1 MNEASEIS
9 LPFGL
14 TSDLLWLFPPTPF
27 ALFSPMVVVKLQDGE
42 WSAAKT
48 GHTIVKTRQN
58 KYTKRV
64 RKDATI

>member
-14 TSDLLWLFPPTPF
+14 ICDVQWIFPPMPF
-27 ALFSPMVVVKLQDGE
+27 AFFSPMVVVKLCDGE

-48 GHTIVKTRQN
+48 GHTVVKTRHN
-58 KYTKRV
+58 KYTKKV
-64 RKDATI
+64 WKDDTI